1 MAEFD
6 KNALPLNC
14 INQIP
19 KSVHSNWPIKIS
31 LFAIV
36 WLLSYLANFAA
47 ETNTIDS
54 LNFQLETSKSDT
66 AKVKILIAL
75 SKNYSNTNTAA
86 SMTHAKEALELAD
99 KTGQNELIRL
109 SLLNLGNEAFTAG
122 LYEHATRHYYR
133 YLEISK
139 KLNDDK
145 GIAIALINIGG
156 LKLQSRSFKE
166 ALTNFEKALE
176 MRDLNP
182 EKEIISN
189 ETLPFIYNNIG
200 ISYENM
206 GDYDQ
211 AIAFYTKALTIGSAL
226 SNMEQVISMIY
237 NNLGKT
243 YTIKK
248 MYAEA
253 LHALNKAL
261 EIRQATGNKWGQAA
275 SYRNLGSFYEEQEQY
290 DEALTNLYK
299 GLKLANEIDNT
310 PLLGQL
316 CERIY
321 SIYSLLNRP
330 DSALKYHVLY
340 MQYNDAIQMNETM
353 KELTR
358 LELTSQFNEMEKQRE
373 EALKR
378 MHQQYLFLGIILL
391 MLLVILGLFYYLSLS
406 RLRRLKLEKENSTL
420 LTSNLQLANAN
431 LEKELELKNKELT
444 TNIMYQI
451 NKNELINDIAQRLL
465 SHSHNFK
472 KENQEL
478 IHSIIN
484 DLVKTQNDTVW
495 DEFETR
501 FHQVYEDFYDRLNQI
516 NPDLSTNERR
526 LCAFL
531 RLNMT
536 TKEIAAITNQSIRSI
551 EVARTRLRR
560 KLQLTN
566 SETGLIEFLVSV

>member
-1 MAEFD
+1 M
-6 KNALPLNC
+6 NS
-14 INQIP
+14 INQNPGTVASNRP
-19 KSVHSNWPIKIS
+19 KIIS

-36 WLLSYLANFAA
+36 CILTCKTILAN
-47 ETNTIDS
+47 ETSIVDS

-66 AKVKILIAL
+66 TKVKILIAL
-75 SKNYSNTNTAA
+75 SRNYSNINTKA

-99 KTGQNELIRL
+99 KSGNNELIRK
-109 SLLNLGNEAFTAG
+109 SLLNIGHEAFTAG
-122 LYEHATRHYYR
+122 LFEHATRHYYR

-139 KLNDDK
+139 KMHDDK
-145 GIAIALINIGG
+145 GIATALINIGG
-156 LKLQSRSFKE
+156 LKLQSRSFE
-166 ALTNFEKALE
+166 AALSNFEKALE
-176 MRDLNP
+176 MRNLYPD
-182 EKEIISN
+182 KEIISN
-189 ETLPFIYNNIG
+189 ENLPLIYNNIG

-211 AIAFYTKALTIGSAL
+211 AIAFYQKALAIGSRL
-226 SNMEQVISMIY
+226 SNVEQVTSMVY

-243 YTIKK
+243 YTLKA
-248 MYAEA
+248 MYGEA
-253 LHALNKAL
+253 LQALNKAL
-261 EIRQATGNKWGQAA
+261 KIREATANKWGQAA
-275 SYRNLGSFYEEQEQY
+275 SFRNLGSLYEEQELY
-290 DEALTNLYK
+290 DEALKHLYK

-321 SIYSLLNRP
+321 TIYSLLNHP
-330 DSALKYHVLY
+330 DSALKYHELY
-340 MQYNDAIQMNETM
+340 VHYNDAIRMNETM

-358 LELTSQFNEMEKQRE
+358 LELTSQFNEKEKQRE
-373 EALKR
+373 EAVIR
-378 MHQQYLFLGIILL
+378 MQQQYLFLGIILL

-406 RLRRLKLEKENSTL
+406 RVRRLKLEKENSSL
-420 LTSNLQLANAN
+420 LTSNLQLANEN

-465 SHSHNFK
+465 IHSHNFK
-472 KENQEL
+472 RENQDL
-478 IHSIIN
+478 IQSIIN
-484 DLVKTQNDTVW
+484 DLAKTQHDKVW

-501 FHQVYEDFYDRLNQI
+501 FHQVYEDFYDRLNKI

-566 SETGLIEFLVSV
+566 SETGLIEFLITV